1 MIDIRINIHYLET
14 SDAKI
19 PNAQSTKRS
28 TKHCVRDENTKCS
41 YPTSNMCGES
51 VLELYPF
58 VAPPAARH
66 APSPDANFGFVN
78 QQLRTTIYTKWRL
91 NRVSGE

>member
-1 MIDIRINIHYLET
+1 
-14 SDAKI
+14 
-19 PNAQSTKRS
+19 
-28 TKHCVRDENTKCS
+28 
-41 YPTSNMCGES
+41 MCGES